1 MVGVPKS
8 IIVQAEELHLDA
20 IFSNLVMNVKDALE
34 EHEAKRQKTI
44 KVEILSESMDI
55 GIHFKIS
62 VTDNGPGIP
71 EEHFSEIFELFYSTK
86 PTSRIGLGLG
96 AVKRLV
102 QLYDGLS
109 FESY

>member
-62 VTDNGPGIP
+62 YSLIVISPILLICSSNSLMALLK
-71 EEHFSEIFELFYSTK
+71 ECNAFFVVSE
-86 PTSRIGLGLG
+86 
-96 AVKRLV
+96 
-102 QLYDGLS
+102 
-109 FESY
+109 